1 MRKRAERPSVPMF
14 GALAIESLPFQPC
27 RECEHIKR
35 CVKHQTCVYRRDGMT
50 VEAMQRQAAERERL
64 KRVAAH
70 AKEGRPTRYSKFEP
84 E

>member
-1 MRKRAERPSVPMF
+1 MF
-14 GALAIESLPFQPC
+14 SPLAIESLPFHSCMQC
-27 RECEHIKR
+27 DTIHECGKY
-35 CVKHQTCVYRRDGMT
+35 QTCIIRRDGMT
-50 VEAMQRQAAERERL
+50 VETMQRQAAERERL